1 MAVSFDERVDVVDL
15 ILKVLK
21 DHEKSL
27 DTLVSQLGETLN
39 QPQAAG
45 TIQVQGYNKYK
56 VVLRRWFEFRDRCL
70 KSDLIAFDMVG
81 DKFHVSA
88 VKNGSFYTYS
98 ETIPE
103 VTIKME
109 KDGDK
114 VLIEGGEFMS
124 HEDPSYVFNGKL
136 QCGLGVN
143 MKKTKIDMPN
153 GDTVHKIIYEVDTEE
168 ARVWLSDEL
177 KTEKKSIVY
186 GGIEL

>member
-1 MAVSFDERVDVVDL
+1 VAVSFDERVDVVDL

-27 DTLVSQLGETLN
+27 DTLVSQLGETLS

-81 DKFHVSA
+81 DKFHVSS

-143 MKKTKIDMPN
+143 TRKAKVDLPN
-153 GDTVHKIIYEVDTEE
+153 GDTVHKIMYDVDPEE

-186 GGIEL
+186 GVIEL